1 VTRRDVTPTCSFNPE
16 RTDCGLWQIPV
27 LQRAT
32 PCAAA
37 LCATAL
43 CMPAAFACATQV
55 RANHRGRYTCAIR
68 NTRPGVH
75 QLPPASST
83 APLLWPARSRRWSPP
98 CRRHPALDRGPDLG
112 GVGPSW
118 SWAQRRAGREQER
131 PAQANREQTIVPPA
145 QHRTRALDRTH
156 VHTYTHTHMRAHTAQ
171 TMRFAGQALVRI
183 SDIGHEF
190 CDAWDMDPAAEARQK
205 KFQAE
210 RRAAE
215 EREVQPLKNQE
226 QGRHCGLLLQGAGLK
241 GNYGYVPVSHI
252 F

>member
-1 VTRRDVTPTCSFNPE
+1 MVCGKYRYFSEPPPAPLRCAPPRSACLRLSHAQRRYGPIIAV
-16 RTDCGLWQIPV
+16 
-27 LQRAT
+27 AT
-32 PCAAA
+32 HAPF
-37 LCATAL
+37 AT
-43 CMPAAFACATQV
+43 
-55 RANHRGRYTCAIR
+55 
-68 NTRPGVH
+68 TRPGVH

-83 APLLWPARSRRWSPP
+83 APLLWPARSRRGSPP

-183 SDIGHEF
+183 SDIG
-190 CDAWDMDPAAEARQK
+190 DRS
-205 KFQAE
+205 
-210 RRAAE
+210 R
-215 EREVQPLKNQE
+215 VL
-226 QGRHCGLLLQGAGLK
+226 
-241 GNYGYVPVSHI
+241 
-252 F
+252 

>member
-1 VTRRDVTPTCSFNPE
+1 MPGRARVRVRVCGRGIVVTRRDVTPTCSFNPE

-83 APLLWPARSRRWSPP
+83 APLLWPARSRRGSPP

-131 PAQANREQTIVPPA
+131 RR
-145 QHRTRALDRTH
+145 RTASRQSFRLRSTAHGHWTVHTYTRTH
-156 VHTYTHTHMRAHTAQ
+156 VHTHTCVCTPHR
-171 TMRFAGQALVRI
+171 R
-183 SDIGHEF
+183 
-190 CDAWDMDPAAEARQK
+190 CDSLGK
-205 KFQAE
+205 
-210 RRAAE
+210 
-215 EREVQPLKNQE
+215 L
-226 QGRHCGLLLQGAGLK
+226 
-241 GNYGYVPVSHI
+241 
-252 F
+252 